1 MEMEMEIIKN
11 STGYPCHEVDGKLVE
26 LTLEVMDIV
35 SYCELNSE
43 FYGSELEYL
52 DHINNSVARL
62 VRHDVIGE
70 EELQLCLRVQALA
83 AAIGY
88 SRKFVK
94 AYHDGDWS

>member
-35 SYCELNSE
+35 SYSDINSE
-43 FYGSELEYL
+43 FYGSEFEYL
-52 DHINNSVARL
+52 SDINSAVARL
-62 VRHDVIGE
+62 VRHDVNGE
-70 EELQLCLRVQALA
+70 EEAELCLRVQALA

-88 SRKFVK
+88 SRKFVE
-94 AYHDGDWS
+94 AYHDEEYS